1 MKQSLFF
8 TILLTGGLA
17 MNAHAQDAAEMAK
30 KLQDP
35 LANIK
40 MLMFDNGVDFKTGN
54 EDTSYSFSVQPVY
67 AIPQESYNLVLRG
80 VFPIVGLA
88 PEAQKPIV
96 SEPLPEG
103 SSDTWGLGDS
113 QIQTFF
119 SPKSDGDWKWGLG
132 PLLSLKTRTDSDL
145 AGAGWGGG
153 LAAVLVGS
161 LSENVSLSLVG
172 GHTEGQDDF
181 STSFIQPMIYYNV
194 ASVEGMAISYNN
206 TSSYNHNTAADN
218 AWTIPLGL
226 TVSKTFVLQ
235 SGLGLDMGIG
245 YYDNVEKPEGAA
257 DWQLKWSVAIV
268 FP

>member
-1 MKQSLFF
+1 MKHLIVG
-8 TILLTGGLA
+8 TLA
-17 MNAHAQDAAEMAK
+17 ASVLVASVQAQDAAEMAK

-40 MLMFDNGVDFKTGN
+40 MLMFDNGVDFQTGN
-54 EDTSYSFSVQPVY
+54 DDTSYMFSVQPVY

-80 VFPIVGLA
+80 VFPIMGLA

-96 SEPLPEG
+96 GEPLPDG

-113 QIQTFF
+113 QIQMFF
-119 SPKSDGDWKWGLG
+119 SPKGSGDWKWGLG
-132 PLLSLKTRTDSDL
+132 PLFSLKTRTDSDL

-161 LSENVSLSLVG
+161 LSESVSLSLVG
-172 GHTEGQDDF
+172 GHTEGEEDF
-181 STSFIQPMIYYNV
+181 STSFLQPMIYYNV

-206 TSSYNHNTAADN
+206 TISYNHNTASDN
-218 AWTIPLGL
+218 AWTVPLGL
-226 TVSKTFVLQ
+226 TVSKTFVLK
-235 SGLGLDMGIG
+235 SGLGLDAGMG
-245 YYDNVEKPEGAA
+245 YYENVERPEGAA
-257 DWQLKWSVAIV
+257 DWQLKWSVAFV